1 MYMEKL
7 SKYVNELIIII
18 FKANIIT
25 KLQLPKWWT
34 VESFRFF
41 GDLEWTVG
49 LRMHHLFGQDGGQED
64 FATLHMHKIKI

>member
-1 MYMEKL
+1 MEKL
-7 SKYVNELIIII
+7 SKYVNEMIIII

-64 FATLHMHKIKI
+64 FATLHKIKS

>member
-64 FATLHMHKIKI
+64 FATLHKIKS

>member
-1 MYMEKL
+1 MYMERL
-7 SKYVNELIIII
+7 SKYVNEMIIII
-18 FKANIIT
+18 FKANMIT

-49 LRMHHLFGQDGGQED
+49 HHLFGQDGGQED
-64 FATLHMHKIKI
+64 FATLHMHKIKS